1 VKSTLLALTKLVVL
15 GSLLTACGA
24 PATPEAP
31 ADQLAEILAR
41 GTIRMATD
49 VAYPPQSEIVE
60 GAVRPADTR
69 CGPDEHVAAELA
81 GFDIDVNV
89 ELARRLGVEPCFVT
103 PDWELVIGGN
113 WADRFD
119 IVIESM
125 TITESR
131 MEALW
136 FAQPY
141 KSQPEGFFVHADS
154 SLTEPTE
161 LSGHRVGVCSG
172 TTYEFY
178 LERTLVMPGVDIDFL
193 VEDAEIVGYDTDSTA
208 LQDLALGDGVRLD
221 GVMTEIPLGQ
231 HLISTGLPLR
241 QLDGVIYYEYSAPA
255 IDKSHSVD
263 PIPFV
268 LRVTEIIQEMHADG
282 TMARLAAQYY
292 DFDATS
298 GAAEYDWEA
307 LGQFE

>member
-1 VKSTLLALTKLVVL
+1 VKGRIRTLTTLVVL
-15 GSLLTACGA
+15 GLLLTACGA

-125 TITESR
+125 TITEPR
-131 MEALW
+131 MENLW

-141 KSQPEGFFVHADS
+141 KSQPEGFFVHVDS

-161 LSGHRVGVCSG
+161 LSGQRVGVCSG
-172 TTYEFY
+172 TTYESY

-221 GVMTEIPLGQ
+221 GVMTETPLGQ
-231 HLISTGLPLR
+231 QLIANGLPLR
-241 QLDGVIYYEYSAPA
+241 QLGGVAYYEYSAPA
-255 IDKSHSVD
+255 IDRSHSVD

-268 LRVTEIIQEMHADG
+268 LRVTEIIREMHADG
-282 TMARLAAQYY
+282 ALADLAAKYY